1 MFMRLVSQYLEAY
14 SELSQTFKDGV
25 FYEDSQRP
33 SGVNCFH
40 KELHWVLNTP
50 PLSEGVVF
58 VRVLGSYF
66 ITFIQ

>member
-40 KELHWVLNTP
+40 KELH
-50 PLSEGVVF
+50 
-58 VRVLGSYF
+58 
-66 ITFIQ
+66 